1 MGNAQNYDSSQD
13 NSSRLN
19 RENYLIYNKHLY
31 YNPRYNLLPSLPG
44 HEYDIIYLEYLKKN
58 NILPNFKEYNN
69 ENYIDLR
76 SNFPSIIDIKKFSF
90 NPIACVS
97 YVIHYSM
104 LKNKLPIFPPSL
116 MYIFNNIKF
125 YNENK
130 NILCFN
136 VIFDSICKNGFCSE
150 NELHS
155 VESNLNYKC
164 NDLTKEKSMA
174 YKFINIYKID
184 SDLELIKILIF
195 NSYPILVGFSV
206 YYNLDDVNTCMWIPD
221 KNKDNKMGG
230 LAGVIVGFIEERKMF
245 IMAETFG
252 TCFGMSGFIL
262 IPYEYI
268 LNNNYTFERYII
280 NFDSDRVEA
289 YINHRKN
296 MLNLHTENNNE
307 SKYKEDNFNSLFS

>member
-1 MGNAQNYDSSQD
+1 
-13 NSSRLN
+13 
-19 RENYLIYNKHLY
+19 
-31 YNPRYNLLPSLPG
+31 
-44 HEYDIIYLEYLKKN
+44 
-58 NILPNFKEYNN
+58 
-69 ENYIDLR
+69 
-76 SNFPSIIDIKKFSF
+76 
-90 NPIACVS
+90 
-97 YVIHYSM
+97 
-104 LKNKLPIFPPSL
+104 
-116 MYIFNNIKF
+116 
-125 YNENK
+125 
-130 NILCFN
+130 
-136 VIFDSICKNGFCSE
+136 
-150 NELHS
+150 
-155 VESNLNYKC
+155 
-164 NDLTKEKSMA
+164 
-174 YKFINIYKID
+174 
-184 SDLELIKILIF
+184 
-195 NSYPILVGFSV
+195 
-206 YYNLDDVNTCMWIPD
+206 MWIPD

>member
-104 LKNKLPIFPPSL
+104 LKIQ
-116 MYIFNNIKF
+116 
-125 YNENK
+125 
-130 NILCFN
+130 
-136 VIFDSICKNGFCSE
+136 
-150 NELHS
+150 
-155 VESNLNYKC
+155 
-164 NDLTKEKSMA
+164 
-174 YKFINIYKID
+174 
-184 SDLELIKILIF
+184 
-195 NSYPILVGFSV
+195 
-206 YYNLDDVNTCMWIPD
+206 
-221 KNKDNKMGG
+221 
-230 LAGVIVGFIEERKMF
+230 
-245 IMAETFG
+245 
-252 TCFGMSGFIL
+252 
-262 IPYEYI
+262 
-268 LNNNYTFERYII
+268 
-280 NFDSDRVEA
+280 
-289 YINHRKN
+289 
-296 MLNLHTENNNE
+296 
-307 SKYKEDNFNSLFS
+307 